1 MSDSPESDRVVNDR
15 PKREERDPYPRMI
28 IACMGI
34 ALVLVM
40 IIFGFIFFDFMSR
53 SESSVRP
60 VRPTSTQ
67 PIEAPASE

>member
-1 MSDSPESDRVVNDR
+1 MSEVPIPTSAERR
-15 PKREERDPYPRMI
+15 MRQERDPYPKMI
-28 IACMGI
+28 LVCMGI
-34 ALVLVM
+34 ALVLVT

-67 PIEAPASE
+67 PIDAPASE

>member
-1 MSDSPESDRVVNDR
+1 MNEAPIPTSGERRMSQ
-15 PKREERDPYPRMI
+15 ERDPYPKMI
-28 IACMGI
+28 LVCMGI

-67 PIEAPASE
+67 PIDAPASE